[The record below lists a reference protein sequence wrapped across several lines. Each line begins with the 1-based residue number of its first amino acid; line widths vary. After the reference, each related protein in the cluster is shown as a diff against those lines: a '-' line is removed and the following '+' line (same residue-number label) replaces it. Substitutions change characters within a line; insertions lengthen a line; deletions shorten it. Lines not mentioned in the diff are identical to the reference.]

1 MINMAMTN
9 MAMIDLAMI
18 DVAMIDFAVIEMAI
32 EMSTMMKVATTGLA
46 IMPLKRACHFLFD

>member
-1 MINMAMTN
+1 MTN